1 MLSVTDA
8 LFIAFAVLTL
18 LPAVLVVASRSP
30 VNSAMFM
37 IVSFVGLAGLFVLLE
52 AFFLAALQIMVYAG
66 AVMVLFLFII
76 MLIEVDSSKRPRPGA
91 VSFAASVISFLLL
104 AGGSAYLIQDA
115 TGHITERPEIGEL
128 PTVVTSEAARESAR
142 DARESIGGEAGA
154 VIEPSDARATSEELL
169 EAPPVE
175 DLSSLQAMSYS
186 RSIRGYGA
194 GLFTKYMLPFQVTGF
209 LLLIAMIGVIV
220 ISRRYDP
227 KGAPPRKRSPMI
239 DG

>member
-18 LPAVLVVASRSP
+18 LPALLVVASRNP

-76 MLIEVDSSKRPRPGA
+76 MLIEVESSKRPRPGA
-91 VSFAASVISFLLL
+91 VSFVASIIAFLLL

-128 PTVVTSEAARESAR
+128 PEVVAWESAR
-142 DARESIGGEAGA
+142 GPGEVVSSPEEDAANVTRTEAAASSARMDA
-154 VIEPSDARATSEELL
+154 VPAG
-169 EAPPVE
+169 
-175 DLSSLQAMSYS
+175 DLSSRQAMSYA

-227 KGAPPRKRSPMI
+227 KGPPPKKRSPML